1 MGESKT
7 HHVPSVLLLLP
18 FFVVAIIVIYMIIVM
33 KIIETIIL
41 AITLKIYIFSC
52 SVNKSPFST
61 GSLLSYYFLFL
72 LTSLRVF
79 SV

>member
-7 HHVPSVLLLLP
+7 HPVPSVLLLLP
-18 FFVVAIIVIYMIIVM
+18 LFVVAIIVIYMIIVM

-41 AITLKIYIFSC
+41 AITLKMYIFSC
-52 SVNKSPFST
+52 SVNKPPFCT
-61 GSLLSYYFLFL
+61 GPLLSSYLFL
-72 LTSLRVF
+72 LNSLLVF

>member
-7 HHVPSVLLLLP
+7 HPVPSALLLLP
-18 FFVVAIIVIYMIIVM
+18 LFVVAIIVIYMIIIM

-41 AITLKIYIFSC
+41 AITLKMYIFSC
-52 SVNKSPFST
+52 SVNKPSFGT
-61 GSLLSYYFLFL
+61 GPLLSYYFLFL
-72 LTSLRVF
+72 LTSLLVF

>member
-7 HHVPSVLLLLP
+7 HPVPSVLLLFPL
-18 FFVVAIIVIYMIIVM
+18 FVVAIIDIYMIIVM

-52 SVNKSPFST
+52 SVNKSPFCT

-72 LTSLRVF
+72 LTSL
-79 SV
+79 